1 MLGILS
7 LLVVDY
13 GQLKVPELYRMVV
26 NGINTGE
33 VLLNGS
39 LVPFDIDFLL
49 DQICR
54 PLMVVVFFICIGRC
68 LWRVCFFGASIKME
82 TDIRKNMFD
91 HCKNLS
97 QQFYHVNKVGDL
109 MSLFTNDVETIQDSF
124 GNGVLMFF
132 DALLLG
138 VLAVTKMFR
147 MNKGLTLLSMLPM
160 ILLFL
165 MVLLVGNLMSKTWD
179 KRQEAFSHLS
189 DFSQESFSGIAV
201 IKAFTKEVKELK
213 AFKKLNIENEKI
225 NVKFTMYDTM
235 LNVLFIFFV
244 ESVICV
250 ILGYGG
256 YLVYNGTFGA
266 GELVEFISYFS
277 AVIWPIEAVAILTD
291 MTARASA
298 SCKRVAEFL
307 DAPIDVCDKPSVIDR
322 EMDIKGSIEFKHLNF
337 TYPLSDREV
346 LSDVS
351 FAINAGENVGLIGKT
366 GAGKTTIVDII
377 ARTYNV
383 PEGTVFV
390 DGIDVN
396 DISIKELRRHIAYV
410 PQDNFL
416 FGDTIANNIAFSKET
431 AFDAKEVQAA
441 AVLSDVDGN
450 IQEFSEKYET
460 VLGER
465 GVTVSGGQKQRIS
478 IARALMKDAE
488 ILILDDSVSAVDTK
502 TERIILKNLSETRKG
517 KTTILIAHRIS
528 TIEKMDKII
537 FVDDGRIL
545 DVGSHA
551 ELLSRNEEYAK
562 MVKLQELEA
571 EEKEG
576 A

>member
-54 PLMVVVFFICIGRC
+54 PLMVVVFFICIGIC

-307 DAPIDVCDKPSVIDR
+307 DAPIDVCDKPSVVDR

-416 FGDTIANNIAFSKET
+416 FSDTIANNIAFSKET

>member
-307 DAPIDVCDKPSVIDR
+307 DAPIDVCDKPSVVDR